1 MSILIFLGPF
11 ASDDDDDA
19 GFGFGLG
26 YLGKQ
31 TKETTK
37 EGG

>member
-1 MSILIFLGPF
+1 MSILIFLDLF
-11 ASDDDDDA
+11 ASGDDE